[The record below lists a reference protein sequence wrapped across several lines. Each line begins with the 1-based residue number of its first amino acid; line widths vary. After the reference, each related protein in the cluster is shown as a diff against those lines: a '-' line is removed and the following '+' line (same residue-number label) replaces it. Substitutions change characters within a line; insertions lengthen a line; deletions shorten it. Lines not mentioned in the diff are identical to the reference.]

1 MNKLEKLNKMGDEL
15 VRRFGHECPAV
26 IQWYLDVPHR
36 TFEQNAEAYWELMN
50 EGVEVEDE

>member
-1 MNKLEKLNKMGDEL
+1 MNKLEKLNEMGNNL
-15 VRRFGHECPAV
+15 VKRFGHECPAV

-36 TFEQNAEAYWELMN
+36 TFEQSTATYWKLMR